1 MADTHLLRNNAI
13 VRNASVGATPPHGP
27 VKTGELPLVHV
38 KQPPA
43 GPQVQEGQQRPVS
56 ILPPKDAESA
66 VKTGGLPM
74 VKVKMVDG
82 KAKADD
88 GHDSPVVIRDNR
100 QTVAAGNLPM
110 VQVKMENGRPQV
122 QNVPNVQAGPPQIP
136 GAAPA
141 LSPQRAAVPAQTSY
155 ALPRAPH
162 VQSVAPQMQ
171 STAVALG
178 QPRVVR
184 VAAPRLAASLPE
196 VPELTTEQWMLFHHL
211 AEKYLAEL
219 RAVAPQAADAPA
231 EASEES
237 DAVKFAA
244 ATLSMIDDAMVAIA
258 VRAEAAALAAS
269 APAPAP
275 APVAN
280 AYVAPRP
287 VTGGHFSPA
296 SLAPQVPRHAGY
308 VAQRPGGRSQGN
320 AAMAPRGVQRR
331 SQQPGAAPLPTVI
344 VEMNGR
350 QPVVQQQPAVD
361 QASPVAAADVS
372 TASEAA
378 SAVNEPTQG

>member
-43 GPQVQEGQQRPVS
+43 GPQVQEGQQRPVA

-162 VQSVAPQMQ
+162 VQSVSPQMQ

-184 VAAPRLAASLPE
+184 VAAPRPALPE
-196 VPELTTEQWMLFHHL
+196 VPELAIDQWMLCRHL
-211 AEKYLAEL
+211 VDTHLTAL
-219 RAVAPQAADAPA
+219 RVAA
-231 EASEES
+231 EASAEVEES
-237 DAVKFAA
+237 DAVKFAV
-244 ATLSMIDDAMVAIA
+244 ATLAMIDDTLVAIA

-275 APVAN
+275 VAN
-280 AYVAPRP
+280 TYVAPRP

-296 SLAPQVPRHAGY
+296 SLAPQVPRHTGY

-361 QASPVAAADVS
+361 QAPSAAPDV
-372 TASEAA
+372 TPAA
-378 SAVNEPTQG
+378 EPSAPIAPAVDEPTQG